1 MREEITLQW
10 IDFSV
15 FLVATDHTAFDLS
28 WPQVTQST
36 AKLATKH
43 GSSRFPSQ
51 AYGTSV
57 RLTALY
63 GPLQQ
68 GSELQVVPT

>member
-1 MREEITLQW
+1 MNLNQIYKEEE
-10 IDFSV
+10 
-15 FLVATDHTAFDLS
+15 AGE
-28 WPQVTQST
+28 
-36 AKLATKH
+36 ATKH